1 MAMSNTELIEKI
13 KAKEAQLKAKR
24 QKIENREKE
33 KARKERTR
41 LLIQTGAL
49 VEKYFNLENIALDDR
64 ENIFKKIVEKP
75 ILKSVI
81 DSALPPVDPDPE
93 QPQETAAA
101 SSEKLSSDA
110 G

>member
-49 VEKYFNLENIALDDR
+49 VEKYFNLEKIPLIKDR
-64 ENIFKKIVEKP
+64 ESIFKKIVEKP

-81 DSALPPVDPDPE
+81 DSALPPAAPDPE
-93 QPQETAAA
+93 QPQEAATA
-101 SSEKLSSDA
+101 SSEKLC
-110 G
+110 